1 MKFKVEQFDINGYN
15 GNILKTKLFRLL
27 DETQKIALVFPGLA
41 YNSTMPLLHYSV
53 QSILVTGINVLTVDY
68 DYSNNSQ
75 FMKHSLRNQSEW
87 LIGDVEASLKFAT
100 QKKNQEVVCLAGKS
114 LGTLALGHLLET
126 HENLRNA
133 KTIWLTPLIRN
144 PQLMEQML
152 SYMKDAIMVIGT
164 SDSQYDLDLID
175 RLNANTFLGGIVVY
189 GANHSLEI
197 EGDVTK
203 SLRVLMQIVTI
214 IQQFLI

>member
-1 MKFKVEQFDINGYN
+1 
-15 GNILKTKLFRLL
+15 
-27 DETQKIALVFPGLA
+27 
-41 YNSTMPLLHYSV
+41 
-53 QSILVTGINVLTVDY
+53 
-68 DYSNNSQ
+68 
-75 FMKHSLRNQSEW
+75 
-87 LIGDVEASLKFAT
+87 
-100 QKKNQEVVCLAGKS
+100 LAGKS
-114 LGTLALGHLLET
+114 IGTLALGHLLET

-133 KTIWLTPLIRN
+133 KTIWLTPLIKN
-144 PQLMEQML
+144 PELMEQML
-152 SYMKDAIMVIGT
+152 TYMKDAIMVIGT